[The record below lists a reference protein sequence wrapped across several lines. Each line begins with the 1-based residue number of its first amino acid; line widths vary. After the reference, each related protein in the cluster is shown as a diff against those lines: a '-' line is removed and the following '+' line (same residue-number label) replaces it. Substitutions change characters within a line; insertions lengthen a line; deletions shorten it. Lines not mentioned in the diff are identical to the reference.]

1 MDMDYN
7 KLVENL
13 KKLNGI
19 LVLQLSISRQNE
31 ADTLF
36 AINLLNAQIDTLHN
50 RLQYYRLL
58 AEEMGLARM
67 MGATFQGEAP
77 F

>member
-1 MDMDYN
+1 MDYI

-13 KKLNGI
+13 KSLNALLI
-19 LVLQLSISRQNE
+19 LQLSISRQDHADCLYSIKIMNDQL
-31 ADTLF
+31 DTL
-36 AINLLNAQIDTLHN
+36 NN

-58 AEEMGLARM
+58 AEEMGLARLI
-67 MGATFQGEAP
+67 GATFQGECP